1 MQYSIQDAICL
12 EPRTRVIKTS
22 SLLNRIQG
30 KTNTICEP
38 LSFMVFNPAT
48 DYSESALC
56 DDSTSYSYIKMFGF
70 EPAYIHTYIG
80 AYEQGVCI
88 HT

>member
-1 MQYSIQDAICL
+1 
-12 EPRTRVIKTS
+12 
-22 SLLNRIQG
+22 
-30 KTNTICEP
+30 
-38 LSFMVFNPAT
+38 MVFNPAT